1 MFFMEK
7 GCFSGLKWKGRVTE
21 KKHFGLFFQRPKCFL
36 AYAEAFL
43 KKLAGFFQAMYLFK
57 RVCWHAGFHVFLPE
71 DPEDVPRGNRRTEA
85 SGE

>member
-43 KKLAGFFQAMYLFK
+43 KKLAGFFLKMYLF
-57 RVCWHAGFHVFLPE
+57 
-71 DPEDVPRGNRRTEA
+71 
-85 SGE
+85 